1 MSKIK
6 GVVAAGHKATAQAG
20 KQILEAGGNAID
32 AAIASAFAGCVA
44 DPLLTGLGAG
54 GYMLVYDAKSN
65 TQDLFDFAVVV
76 PGEGAKKPDE
86 IKMTPVTVDF
96 GSASQ
101 IFHGGYGSIGV
112 PGFVSGLCAAHKKY
126 GSMPLSELIKPAQ
139 EIAKKGVEV
148 TEQQDYLIQ
157 ILYHLTLK
165 NYLQKTARGYEKAT
179 RFIILT
185 SWTL

>member
-101 IFHGGYGSIGV
+101 IFMVLSV
-112 PGFVSGLCAAHKKY
+112 FQGLCQDSVRPIKNMAQCRLASLSSRRRKLLKK
-126 GSMPLSELIKPAQ
+126 E
-139 EIAKKGVEV
+139 
-148 TEQQDYLIQ
+148 
-157 ILYHLTLK
+157 
-165 NYLQKTARGYEKAT
+165 
-179 RFIILT
+179 
-185 SWTL
+185 